1 LVFFI
6 SFIGKLFYCFYH
18 ESSRKYL
25 NKVTLFLIKMAR
37 IFILSLAITLA
48 LSMLLVPMIGT
59 GVFAEN
65 MTGMASNM
73 TGNMSSNMTGMASNM
88 TGNMTGMTSNM
99 TG

>member
-1 LVFFI
+1 
-6 SFIGKLFYCFYH
+6 
-18 ESSRKYL
+18 
-25 NKVTLFLIKMAR
+25 MAR

-65 MTGMASNM
+65 MTGM
-73 TGNMSSNMTGMASNM
+73 GSNMTGMASNM
-88 TGNMTGMTSNM
+88 TSNMTGMASNMTSNM

>member
-1 LVFFI
+1 
-6 SFIGKLFYCFYH
+6 
-18 ESSRKYL
+18 
-25 NKVTLFLIKMAR
+25 MAR

-65 MTGMASNM
+65 MTGM
-73 TGNMSSNMTGMASNM
+73 TSNMTGMTSNM

-99 TG
+99 TGNMTGMTSNMTG

>member
-1 LVFFI
+1 
-6 SFIGKLFYCFYH
+6 
-18 ESSRKYL
+18 
-25 NKVTLFLIKMAR
+25 MAR

-59 GVFAEN
+59 GAFAEN

-73 TGNMSSNMTGMASNM
+73 TGNMSSNMTGM
-88 TGNMTGMTSNM
+88 TSNM

>member
-1 LVFFI
+1 
-6 SFIGKLFYCFYH
+6 
-18 ESSRKYL
+18 
-25 NKVTLFLIKMAR
+25 MAR

-73 TGNMSSNMTGMASNM
+73 TGNMTSNMTGMASNM

>member
-1 LVFFI
+1 
-6 SFIGKLFYCFYH
+6 
-18 ESSRKYL
+18 
-25 NKVTLFLIKMAR
+25 MAR

-65 MTGMASNM
+65 MTGM
-73 TGNMSSNMTGMASNM
+73 GSNMTGMA
-88 TGNMTGMTSNM
+88 GNMTSNM

>member
-1 LVFFI
+1 
-6 SFIGKLFYCFYH
+6 
-18 ESSRKYL
+18 
-25 NKVTLFLIKMAR
+25 MAR

-65 MTGMASNM
+65 MTGMGSNM
-73 TGNMSSNMTGMASNM
+73 TGTASNM
-88 TGNMTGMTSNM
+88 TGNMTGAAGNMISNM

>member
-1 LVFFI
+1 
-6 SFIGKLFYCFYH
+6 
-18 ESSRKYL
+18 
-25 NKVTLFLIKMAR
+25 MAR

-65 MTGMASNM
+65 MTGMTSNM
-73 TGNMSSNMTGMASNM
+73 TSNM

-99 TG
+99 TGNMTGMTSNLTG

>member
-1 LVFFI
+1 
-6 SFIGKLFYCFYH
+6 
-18 ESSRKYL
+18 
-25 NKVTLFLIKMAR
+25 MAR

-65 MTGMASNM
+65 MTGMAGNMTEQAGNM
-73 TGNMSSNMTGMASNM
+73 TGQAGNMTSNMTGMA
-88 TGNMTGMTSNM
+88 GNMTSNM

>member
-1 LVFFI
+1 
-6 SFIGKLFYCFYH
+6 
-18 ESSRKYL
+18 
-25 NKVTLFLIKMAR
+25 MAR

-65 MTGMASNM
+65 MTGMAGNM
-73 TGNMSSNMTGMASNM
+73 TGQAGNMTSNMTGMA
-88 TGNMTGMTSNM
+88 GNMTSNM

>member
-1 LVFFI
+1 
-6 SFIGKLFYCFYH
+6 
-18 ESSRKYL
+18 
-25 NKVTLFLIKMAR
+25 MAR

-73 TGNMSSNMTGMASNM
+73 TGQAGNMTSNMTGMA
-88 TGNMTGMTSNM
+88 GNMTSNM